1 MSHRNMVLVIR
12 GSLDSSTHQ
21 RLVDRFCKNPRITLE
36 SQQQEVQAERDALM
50 SLFVVKPKQTGFT
63 ALAELRQAA
72 MTNPEGTSVLVTQ
85 PVGMGSALEEDQDL
99 DGLLDEL
106 TDMGVGVFDNEDEVV
121 EFIDNV
127 SSQTGD
133 YTSGM

>member
-12 GSLDSSTHQ
+12 GSVDSSTRQ
-21 RLVDRFCKNPRITLE
+21 RLLNRFTEHPRITLE
-36 SQQQEVQAERDALM
+36 SQQQEVQSQRDALM

-72 MTNPEGTSVLVTQ
+72 MTNPEGTSVLVSQ
-85 PVGMGSALEEDQDL
+85 PVGLGSALEEDQDL

-106 TDMGVGVFDNEDEVV
+106 TEMGVGVFDNEDEVV